1 MASRILNTLDT
12 FAVNVDGELE
22 TENISELYKPCP
34 FLVAMS
40 RLQTVPLSKIIL
52 QVVICS
58 LVYILCFSSVV
69 CIAYS

>member
-40 RLQTVPLSKIIL
+40 RLQTVPPFKD
-52 QVVICS
+52 
-58 LVYILCFSSVV
+58 YSSSSHMQPCVHFML
-69 CIAYS
+69 